1 MRIASTQYHSAMNA
15 VLQDNNAKL
24 AELGQQMS
32 SGNRLNVPS
41 DDPIASVRLL
51 RLEREE
57 AAIGQ
62 YLSNITALSTR
73 LSLNEAHLDS
83 ISNDMMQMRD
93 LLVWAA
99 DGSNTAADLQA
110 MGSSLKSLRDSLVFS
125 ANVRDQEGRYLFS
138 GTANGHAA
146 IKRDVTTAVYS
157 FGGNED
163 TIPVVVGHG
172 VSQVSNTTLAQLP
185 DMLNQLEALIVKL
198 DDPALTAAAVG
209 DDVRKT
215 LGVLDSAHQMIGS
228 KIAQQGGAQNII
240 KMMADNHSNVSLANQ
255 KNATDIGRLDYAEA
269 FIKMNAYTLALQ
281 ASQKAYGK
289 VSQLTLFNVI

>member
-1 MRIASTQYHSAMNA
+1 
-15 VLQDNNAKL
+15 
-24 AELGQQMS
+24 
-32 SGNRLNVPS
+32 
-41 DDPIASVRLL
+41 
-51 RLEREE
+51 
-57 AAIGQ
+57 
-62 YLSNITALSTR
+62 
-73 LSLNEAHLDS
+73 
-83 ISNDMMQMRD
+83 D

-99 DGSNTAADLQA
+99 DGSNTAADLKA

-138 GTANGHAA
+138 GTANDKPA
-146 IKRDVTTAVYS
+146 IQRDATAGVYS
-157 FGGNED
+157 FAGNEE